1 MQTGDLGLSLSGD
14 SLSCSGVWRGLA
26 LGAHDHSDED
36 EDGEADT
43 LEERAE
49 VSELQLICWEGE
61 QHWGLRCTPVY
72 GDDEEGGTCAWDA
85 LEVDACTAIMG
96 LVLDEDE
103 DGEDD
108 EGAAETAMNCEHV
121 AVEVAA
127 EALEERDRVGL
138 RLLWH
143 LPLPVE
149 ERTVRDCRGCCVC
162 VFSWKGTVAFMGS
175 RRPSKLTPAALIPG
189 DPLGLPA
196 VAPLQLDVGDP
207 FLRTL

>member
-1 MQTGDLGLSLSGD
+1 M
-14 SLSCSGVWRGLA
+14 
-26 LGAHDHSDED
+26 HDHSDED
-36 EDGEADT
+36 EDGEDDK

-72 GDDEEGGTCAWDA
+72 ADDEEGGTGTCAWDA
-85 LEVDACTAIMG
+85 LGFDACTAIMG
-96 LVLDEDE
+96 LVLVEDE
-103 DGEDD
+103 DGEDE

-121 AVEVAA
+121 AEEVAA
-127 EALEERDRVGL
+127 ETFEALEERDRVGL

-149 ERTVRDCRGCCVC
+149 ESTVLDGRGCCVC

-189 DPLGLPA
+189 IRSGFPRS
-196 VAPLQLDVGDP
+196 
-207 FLRTL
+207 LRCS